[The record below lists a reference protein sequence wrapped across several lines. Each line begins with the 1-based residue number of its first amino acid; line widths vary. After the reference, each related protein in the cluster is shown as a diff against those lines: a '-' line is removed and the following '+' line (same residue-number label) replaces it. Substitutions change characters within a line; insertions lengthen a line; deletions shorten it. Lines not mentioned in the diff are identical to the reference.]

1 MKRRKILFT
10 NGMSDDFLLIV
21 TNAPKE
27 AIEQYCRWHLLQ
39 IENGWKNCETFQPLK
54 QKYHV
59 KELLD
64 SEIDEATDI
73 EVIGFDECFD
83 FRNYYG

>member
-21 TNAPKE
+21 TDAPKE

-39 IENGWKNCETFQPLK
+39 IENGWKIVRHF
-54 QKYHV
+54 
-59 KELLD
+59 
-64 SEIDEATDI
+64 S
-73 EVIGFDECFD
+73 
-83 FRNYYG
+83 R

>member
-1 MKRRKILFT
+1 MTPLAAREPYREAAAASLITVTFSISDGFSVLIIL
-10 NGMSDDFLLIV
+10 V
-21 TNAPKE
+21 
-27 AIEQYCRWHLLQ
+27 
-39 IENGWKNCETFQPLK
+39 WKNCETFQPLK

>member
-21 TNAPKE
+21 TDAPKE

-39 IENGWKNCETFQPLK
+39 IENGWKNCETFQTLK
-54 QKYHV
+54 
-59 KELLD
+59 
-64 SEIDEATDI
+64 
-73 EVIGFDECFD
+73 
-83 FRNYYG
+83 